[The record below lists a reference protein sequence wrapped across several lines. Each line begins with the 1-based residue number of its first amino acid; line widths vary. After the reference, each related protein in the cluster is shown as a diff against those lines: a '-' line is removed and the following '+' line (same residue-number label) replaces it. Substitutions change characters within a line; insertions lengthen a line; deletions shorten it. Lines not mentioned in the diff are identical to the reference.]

1 MLLAKPIVRLLYEY
15 QSWDAFSTEI
25 TARALCFMSLGMV
38 GYGIQN
44 VLSRAFYA
52 QQNGKT
58 PMISG
63 AISILVNLLLCLL
76 LSQRLDV
83 AGLSIA
89 TAASS
94 TVSAVLLLIPM
105 MRKYPGALDRGF
117 WIAILKMAACTAGMA
132 AAVWGT
138 GQCLK
143 LWLADG
149 MFSRVLLVGLPTLV
163 GIAVYFLLALLLRL
177 DELQSVLT
185 RLKRSGSS
193 TK

>member
-1 MLLAKPIVRLLYEY
+1 
-15 QSWDAFSTEI
+15 
-25 TARALCFMSLGMV
+25 
-38 GYGIQN
+38 
-44 VLSRAFYA
+44 
-52 QQNGKT
+52 
-58 PMISG
+58 MISG

-149 MFSRVLLVGLPTLV
+149 GFHGSCWWGCRHWWAL
-163 GIAVYFLLALLLRL
+163 AVYFLLAAAAAAR
-177 DELQSVLT
+177 
-185 RLKRSGSS
+185 
-193 TK
+193 

>member
-1 MLLAKPIVRLLYEY
+1 MSISHGMPV
-15 QSWDAFSTEI
+15 QWQI

-105 MRKYPGALDRGF
+105 MRKYPGALDR
-117 WIAILKMAACTAGMA
+117 A
-132 AAVWGT
+132 
-138 GQCLK
+138 
-143 LWLADG
+143 
-149 MFSRVLLVGLPTLV
+149 SGLP
-163 GIAVYFLLALLLRL
+163 
-177 DELQSVLT
+177 S
-185 RLKRSGSS
+185 
-193 TK
+193 